1 MSLTRAPCDDGVIQG
16 QRGSPA
22 PVPGRERLAL
32 AATVLGSSMAF
43 IDGSV
48 VNIALPAMQ
57 RELAS
62 GSSGLAAMQW
72 VVNAYLLALGS
83 LVLIGGALG
92 DRYGRRRI
100 FLAGIA
106 LFSLASA
113 ACGLAPN
120 AAALIGARA
129 VQGMGAALLVPS
141 SLAIIGAVF
150 SGEARGKAIGTW
162 AAWAAITGAAG
173 PVLGGWL
180 VDQWSWRAIFFLNLP
195 LGAATAWLALS
206 AVPDSRDPE
215 APPHLDW
222 LGAALAAA
230 GLGGVTWGLT
240 LAPERGWGAAPV
252 WGALAAGVALLA
264 AFVVSQAKGRA
275 PMMPL
280 PLFRSRDF
288 SGANMVTLLLYAALS
303 GSLFFFPFVLV
314 GVFGYSA
321 TQAGAALLP
330 FSVVMGALS
339 PTMGRLAVRW
349 GARTMLTLGAAVTAA
364 GMALLALPGE
374 GATYWAGFFPAMLV
388 FGLGMTIAVAPL
400 TTTVMAA
407 VPAAHAGLASGVNNA
422 VARVAGLLA
431 VAAIGALGAWALG
444 GPIESATP
452 QALLR
457 AFRLALAACVL
468 CALAAAACA
477 FLWLRPLSKK

>member
-1 MSLTRAPCDDGVIQG
+1 MCIR
-16 QRGSPA
+16 
-22 PVPGRERLAL
+22 
-32 AATVLGSSMAF
+32 
-43 IDGSV
+43 
-48 VNIALPAMQ
+48 
-57 RELAS
+57 
-62 GSSGLAAMQW
+62 
-72 VVNAYLLALGS
+72 
-83 LVLIGGALG
+83 
-92 DRYGRRRI
+92 
-100 FLAGIA
+100 
-106 LFSLASA
+106 
-113 ACGLAPN
+113 
-120 AAALIGARA
+120 
-129 VQGMGAALLVPS
+129 
-141 SLAIIGAVF
+141 
-150 SGEARGKAIGTW
+150 
-162 AAWAAITGAAG
+162 
-173 PVLGGWL
+173 
-180 VDQWSWRAIFFLNLP
+180 
-195 LGAATAWLALS
+195 
-206 AVPDSRDPE
+206 DS
-215 APPHLDW
+215 
-222 LGAALAAA
+222 
-230 GLGGVTWGLT
+230 
-240 LAPERGWGAAPV
+240 
-252 WGALAAGVALLA
+252 
-264 AFVVSQAKGRA
+264 
-275 PMMPL
+275 
-280 PLFRSRDF
+280 
-288 SGANMVTLLLYAALS
+288 
-303 GSLFFFPFVLV
+303 FPFVLI

-321 TQAGAALLP
+321 TQSGAALLP

-339 PTMGRLAVRW
+339 STMGRLAVRW

>member
-1 MSLTRAPCDDGVIQG
+1 MRSGHEPMNR
-16 QRGSPA
+16 
-22 PVPGRERLAL
+22 GRERLAL

-62 GSSGLAAMQW
+62 GSAGLAAMQW

-106 LFSLASA
+106 LFTIASA

-129 VQGMGAALLVPS
+129 LQGVGAALLVPS

-162 AAWAAITGAAG
+162 AAWASITAAAG

-195 LGAATAWLALS
+195 LGAITAWLALA
-206 AVPDSRDPE
+206 AVPDSRDSE
-215 APPHLDW
+215 APPQLDW
-222 LGAALAAA
+222 LGAGLVAA
-230 GLGGVTWGLT
+230 GLGALTWGLT
-240 LAPERGWGAAPV
+240 LAPERGWGAASV
-252 WGALAAGVALLA
+252 WGALAAGAVLLA

-280 PLFRSRDF
+280 SLFRSRDF
-288 SGANMVTLLLYAALS
+288 TGANLVT
-303 GSLFFFPFVLV
+303 
-314 GVFGYSA
+314 
-321 TQAGAALLP
+321 
-330 FSVVMGALS
+330 
-339 PTMGRLAVRW
+339 
-349 GARTMLTLGAAVTAA
+349 
-364 GMALLALPGE
+364 
-374 GATYWAGFFPAMLV
+374 
-388 FGLGMTIAVAPL
+388 
-400 TTTVMAA
+400 
-407 VPAAHAGLASGVNNA
+407 
-422 VARVAGLLA
+422 
-431 VAAIGALGAWALG
+431 
-444 GPIESATP
+444 
-452 QALLR
+452 
-457 AFRLALAACVL
+457 
-468 CALAAAACA
+468 
-477 FLWLRPLSKK
+477 